1 MNEKQIESAI
11 EFLNGLNVEN
21 LDVMNYLD
29 KQFLRE
35 IDMDNAYYAIRD
47 KLQERNAFDV
57 EIIYHGIAMEYL
69 MKNDCSLRE
78 SLGIASD
85 MGFDC
90 NNLNSETLASL
101 LATQECMSDFD
112 ELQSDIDDF
121 FIELQNEETE
131 E

>member
-29 KQFLRE
+29 EEFLRE

-47 KLQERNAFDV
+47 ELQERNAFDV

-69 MKNDCSLRE
+69 MKNDCSLQE

>member
-29 KQFLRE
+29 EEFLQKM
-35 IDMDNAYYAIRD
+35 DMDNAYDAIRD
-47 KLQERNAFDV
+47 ELQERNAFDV

-69 MKNDCSLRE
+69 MKNDCSLQE

>member
-29 KQFLRE
+29 EEFLRE

-47 KLQERNAFDV
+47 ELQERNAFDV

-69 MKNDCSLRE
+69 MENDCSLQE

>member
-29 KQFLRE
+29 EEFLQKM
-35 IDMDNAYYAIRD
+35 DMDNAYDAIRD
-47 KLQERNAFDV
+47 ELQERNAFEV
-57 EIIYHGIAMEYL
+57 EIIYYGIAMEYL
-69 MKNDCSLRE
+69 MKNDCSLQE

>member
-21 LDVMNYLD
+21 LDVMNHLD
-29 KQFLRE
+29 EEFLQKM
-35 IDMDNAYYAIRD
+35 DMDNAYDAIRD
-47 KLQERNAFDV
+47 ELQERNAFEV
-57 EIIYHGIAMEYL
+57 EIIYYGIAMEYL
-69 MKNDCSLRE
+69 MKNDCSLQE

>member
-29 KQFLRE
+29 EEFLQKM
-35 IDMDNAYYAIRD
+35 DMDNAYDAIRD
-47 KLQERNAFDV
+47 ELQERNAFDV

-69 MKNDCSLRE
+69 MENDCSLQE